1 MMSVGVLLPLAA
13 VGLALALTAGVR
25 PWLAPAAAARLL
37 TLVAISS
44 ALTVGWAL
52 LLTAFGWAIAYPT
65 VDNVAAWCTVATPGH
80 HPVGTVVG
88 LAALATLSIG
98 TGRAVAAAFRFWRTD
113 VAWRG
118 SDPVEIVASA
128 EPIAFAVPG
137 RRGTVVVST
146 GLLGG
151 LPRGQRD
158 ALLAH
163 EHAHVRLHH
172 HRYVRTTRLAASI
185 VPALY
190 PLERWVTLATE
201 RWADEEAAVTV
212 GDRRVV
218 ADALLAAAEMQMP
231 GGGLLFAAA
240 SHVEERVDA
249 LLAPNTYRPALTRV
263 AFIAAGASLTVS
275 LVSSVVELHHLIA
288 FVQHIC
294 TGN

>member
-1 MMSVGVLLPLAA
+1 MGLGVLVPLIAM
-13 VGLALALTAGVR
+13 GLALGLTATVR
-25 PWLAPAAAARLL
+25 PWLAPGAAARLL
-37 TLVAISS
+37 TLVAVSS
-44 ALTVGWAL
+44 ALTIGWAL
-52 LLTAFGWAIAYPT
+52 VLTVFGWAIAYPS

-80 HPVGTVVG
+80 HPVGTILG
-88 LAALATLSIG
+88 LAALAVLTVG
-98 TGRAVAAAFRFWRTD
+98 TTRAVAAAFRFWRTD
-113 VAWRG
+113 AAWRG
-118 SDPVEIVASA
+118 SDPVEIIASP

-137 RRGTVVVST
+137 GRGTVVVST

-172 HRYVRTTRLAASI
+172 HRYVRTTRLAARI

-201 RWADEEAAVTV
+201 RWADEEAAASV
-212 GDRRVV
+212 GDRRIV
-218 ADALLAAAEMQMP
+218 ADALVSAANMQIP
-231 GGGLLFAAA
+231 GSGLLFASA
-240 SHVEERVDA
+240 SHLEERVDA
-249 LLAPNTYRPALTRV
+249 LLTPRPERPALTQV
-263 AFIAAGASLTVS
+263 AFIAAWASLTVS
-275 LVSSVVELHHLIA
+275 LVSSVVELHHLVA

>member
-1 MMSVGVLLPLAA
+1 MMTLGVLLPLAA
-13 VGLALALTAGVR
+13 MAVALGLTAGVR

-37 TLVAISS
+37 TLVAVSS

-52 LLTAFGWAIAYPT
+52 LLIAFGWAITYPS
-65 VDNVAAWCTVATPGH
+65 VDNVAAWCMVATPGH
-80 HPVGTVVG
+80 HPVGTVLG
-88 LAALATLSIG
+88 FAALATLLVG
-98 TGRAVAAAFRFWRTD
+98 TIRAVAAAVRFWRTD
-113 VAWRG
+113 AAWRG
-118 SDPVEIVASA
+118 SDPVEIIASS

-172 HRYVRTTRLAASI
+172 HRYVRATRLAASI
-185 VPALY
+185 VPVLY
-190 PLERWVTLATE
+190 PLEQWVTLATE
-201 RWADEEAAVTV
+201 RWADEAAAATV
-212 GDRRVV
+212 GDRRIV
-218 ADALLAAAEMQMP
+218 ADALVAAASMQVTR
-231 GGGLLFAAA
+231 GDLLFASA
-240 SHVEERVDA
+240 SHVEERVGA
-249 LLAPNTYRPALTRV
+249 LLAPRTDRRGLARAAFV
-263 AFIAAGASLTVS
+263 AAWASLAVS
-275 LVSSVVELHHLIA
+275 LVSSIVELHHLVA

>member
-1 MMSVGVLLPLAA
+1 MMSVGMLLPLAA
-13 VGLALALTAGVR
+13 MGLALALTAGVR

-37 TLVAISS
+37 TLVAVSS

-52 LLTAFGWAIAYPT
+52 VLTAFGWAIAYPT

-88 LAALATLSIG
+88 LAALAMLVVG
-98 TGRAVAAAFRFWRTD
+98 TTRAVAAAFRFWRTD
-113 VAWRG
+113 MAWRG

-163 EHAHVRLHH
+163 EHAHIRLHH

-201 RWADEEAAVTV
+201 RWADEEAATSV
-212 GDRRVV
+212 GDRRIV
-218 ADALLAAAEMQMP
+218 ADALVSAATMQMP
-231 GGGLLFAAA
+231 DGAVLFASA
-240 SHVEERVDA
+240 SHLEERVDA
-249 LLAPNTYRPALTRV
+249 LLAPRAGRPALARA
-263 AFIAAGASLTVS
+263 AFLAAGASLMVS
-275 LVSSVVELHHLIA
+275 LVSSVVELHHLVA
-288 FVQHIC
+288 FMQHIC